1 VHMRIYYSKHL
12 LHKYH
17 TGPTAVEIMEC
28 IQMIETVKNMEES
41 STTATMVDDIVVNGR
56 REDEYR

>member
-1 VHMRIYYSKHL
+1 
-12 LHKYH
+12 
-17 TGPTAVEIMEC
+17 MEC